1 VSISSASARYLNWPK
16 NTVGQASTEV
26 RYSPYQKHVGDR
38 QCSLSHKLA
47 VIDTDLLTLLRTFQ
61 FLSPPLLQSFLG
73 HLDDFVPV
81 PPTHMLRGIASLT
94 GLTGWH
100 ADSV

>member
-1 VSISSASARYLNWPK
+1 
-16 NTVGQASTEV
+16 
-26 RYSPYQKHVGDR
+26 
-38 QCSLSHKLA
+38 
-47 VIDTDLLTLLRTFQ
+47 LLRTFQ
-61 FLSPPLLQSFLG
+61 FLSPALLQSFLG
-73 HLDDFVPV
+73 DLDDFVPV